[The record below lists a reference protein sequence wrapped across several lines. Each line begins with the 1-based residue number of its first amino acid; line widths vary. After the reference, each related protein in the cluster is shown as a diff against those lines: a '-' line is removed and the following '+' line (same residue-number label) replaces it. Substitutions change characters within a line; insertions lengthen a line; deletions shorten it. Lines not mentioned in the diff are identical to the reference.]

1 MCFASIVALGFANT
15 VSLISSIPRFRSA
28 NMSIKTLFVFTR
40 SRNLSIVSES
50 RFQFPYLNISNL
62 LLYHTYKINGEKAV
76 HLNPRPQAKDAK
88 PSTKSK
94 TGAACEVCGR
104 YLQDPPNR
112 FCSIA
117 CKVSAVDLKP
127 KDLSHKLEVP
137 VQEFPHHLSWK
148 DNQNSEEKKSSV
160 SSADV
165 SVSEETKMWVSTSL
179 KPRKGMNKRK
189 GIPHR
194 SPFS

>member
-1 MCFASIVALGFANT
+1 MGCGFYIKQKKRDWLTTLLETDFFGPCFDHQNLRKMCFASIVELGFANT
-15 VSLISSIPRFRSA
+15 
-28 NMSIKTLFVFTR
+28 
-40 SRNLSIVSES
+40 
-50 RFQFPYLNISNL
+50 
-62 LLYHTYKINGEKAV
+62 TYKINGEKAV
-76 HLNPRPQAKDAK
+76 HLSPRPQAKDAK

-127 KDLSHKLEVP
+127 KDQSDKLEFP

-148 DNQNSEEKKSSV
+148 DNQNSEEKQSSF
-160 SSADV
+160 SSTD
-165 SVSEETKMWVSTSL
+165 VSEETKMWVSTSL